1 MCDQFFTQH
10 RCAECDSRPVIRVKD
25 EKNPQT
31 YVAKNPAKKFCCKIR
46 VDGCLITGSE
56 KCDFLVLNCA
66 DRNAFFI
73 ELKGSDLPK
82 ACRQIHRSI
91 EQLVSH
97 LKGFKIYG
105 RVVLNRVRAPDTNST
120 EEKKLKKLLKQYNQG
135 KEKRELFAKK
145 VTIMEEE
152 V

>member
-1 MCDQFFTQH
+1 MCDQFFTKH
-10 RCAECDSRPVIRVKD
+10 RCAECNSNRVIPVRD

-31 YVAKNPAKKFCCKIR
+31 YVAQNPAKKFCCKIR

-82 ACRQIHRSI
+82 ACNQIRLAV

-97 LKGFKIYG
+97 LQDFEIYG
-105 RVVLNRVRAPDTNST
+105 RVVLNKVRTPDTNST
-120 EEKKLKKLLKQYNQG
+120 EEKKLKKLLKQHNQG
-135 KEKRELFAKK
+135 KEKRVLFDKK
-145 VTIMEEE
+145 VKIMEEE
-152 V
+152 I